1 MAKDKGRTK
10 NTRAFQITM
19 DEKVHGLLK
28 RRARILNMN
37 IGGLIQNMFTSL
49 EHRLEVYKEQR
60 GADINIVNDELD
72 ARLMNVLLKR
82 DAGLLNDDDVG
93 LKFEKF
99 IEQYQTTKYKTE
111 FIDVDEEAE

>member
-1 MAKDKGRTK
+1 
-10 NTRAFQITM
+10 
-19 DEKVHGLLK
+19 
-28 RRARILNMN
+28 
-37 IGGLIQNMFTSL
+37 MFTSL